1 MSKKM
6 IEQRKGLVTR
16 GMNPM
21 TALCLVGFLAGFI
34 SGCAT
39 LPKDFAATPSHALP
53 PGTPTT
59 LQKFIAPSA
68 DAHPGQSGFLVLDA
82 APDAFFARLALADM
96 AEKTLDAQY
105 FIWNRDSAGI
115 ILMDRLYQAA
125 ERGVRVRLLL
135 DDTTSGGKDWVL
147 GALNAHPEIEIRL
160 FNPLGRRFK
169 SGVSRTISMGLH
181 VGRMTNRMHNKTYI
195 VDNQFVIVGG
205 RNIADEY
212 FGLNQKANFRDMDLL
227 GGGPVAADVSNMF
240 DAYWNS
246 PWSIPLEAAG
256 VKTPSPASVE
266 KKRRKFKTALEKMK
280 KDFPIPLDFNKD
292 EVVARLNDL
301 RSHFVWAP
309 SEVVGDDPGKSF
321 EVRAPDAA
329 ASAIVNRLTQVGA
342 KAKKEILVVSPYFIL
357 DQTDYSPVGNRV
369 RGGLTIKILT
379 NSMASTDALPVVAMY
394 KGQRPGL
401 LAEGMHLYEYRD
413 DAASQRHVADPKNKA
428 RRSLHAKLTVFDRES
443 VFVGTYNIDPR
454 SHYLNTEVG
463 LLVHSP
469 ELARQVADA
478 VEKDLA
484 PENSWRLSLD
494 EKKKVL
500 WVGESDGEEVR
511 FSKDPHTGFW
521 KRFLAGF
528 FALLPIKGQL

>member
-1 MSKKM
+1 
-6 IEQRKGLVTR
+6 
-16 GMNPM
+16 MNLTKHEPGPWK
-21 TALCLVGFLAGFI
+21 LFPLAGI
-34 SGCAT
+34 LLWLCSACAT
-39 LPKDFAATPSHALP
+39 LPKDFSATPSHAIP
-53 PGTPTT
+53 PDTSTT
-59 LQKFIAPSA
+59 LQKFIAPSSE
-68 DAHPGQSGFLVLDA
+68 AHPGRSGFLVLDA
-82 APDAFFARLALADM
+82 APDAFLARLALADM

-115 ILMDRLYQAA
+115 ILMDRLYRAA
-125 ERGVRVRLLL
+125 DRGVRVRLLL

-147 GALNAHPEIEIRL
+147 GALNAHPNIEIRL

-169 SGVSRTISMGLH
+169 TGVSRTISMGLH

-227 GGGPVAADVSNMF
+227 GGGPVAADVSTMF
-240 DAYWNS
+240 DGYWNS
-246 PWSIPLEAAG
+246 PWSIPLEAVG
-256 VKTPSPASVE
+256 VKAPSPASVE
-266 KKRRKFKTALEKMK
+266 KKSRKFKAVLEKMMK
-280 KDFPIPLDFNKD
+280 NFPIPLDFGKD
-292 EVVARLNDL
+292 DLIARLNDL
-301 RSHFVWAP
+301 RSHFVWAS

-321 EVRAPDAA
+321 EPRAPGAA
-329 ASAIVNRLTQVGA
+329 ASPIVNRLTQVGA
-342 KAKKEILVVSPYFIL
+342 EAKKEILVVSPYFIL

-401 LAEGMHLYEYRD
+401 LAEGVHLYEYRD
-413 DAASQRHVADPKNKA
+413 DAASQRHVADPRNKA
-428 RRSLHAKLTVFDRES
+428 RRGLHAKLTVFDRES

-454 SHYLNTEVG
+454 SQYLNTEVG

-469 ELARQVADA
+469 ELARQVADS

-500 WVGESDGEEVR
+500 WVGETDGEEVR
-511 FSKDPHTGFW
+511 FSKDPHTRFW

-528 FALLPIKGQL
+528 FSFLPIKGQL